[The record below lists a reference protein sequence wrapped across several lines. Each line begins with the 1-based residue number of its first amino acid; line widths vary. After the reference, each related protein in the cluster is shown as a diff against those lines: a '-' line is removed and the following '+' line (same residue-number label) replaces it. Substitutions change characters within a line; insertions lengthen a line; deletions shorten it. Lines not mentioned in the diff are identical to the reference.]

1 MLNESKTHGPLYGR
15 RIALPE
21 TREAAR
27 LALMFRQQGAET
39 VSCPL
44 VSIVDA
50 ADPTPLQAWL
60 RRFVDTPFD
69 DLILLTGEGLRR
81 LCAVAAR
88 SGLEQAFV
96 GALAKPRK
104 ITRGPKPARALRE
117 LGLTP
122 DLPAEEPTTEGIIK
136 LLEQNDLHDRRV
148 GIQLYP
154 GASNRLVDF
163 LASAGATPDPVVP
176 YAYASQAEDERV
188 AALIDEMA
196 SERIDVIAFYQRS
209 ADQAAI
215 RRRPRFGAGR
225 QIARRS
231 AKDDRRRDRP
241 GRVGGARTA
250 WCHGNGHAKRHIL
263 YEANG
268 VRDHRGHI
276 ALTEAVASTR
286 QSVHRGGS
294 GWFKRRAV
302 CAEHNGPDIFVDR
315 GCQRCVD
322 RAGCGYATAISTRS
336 GRQKDNRFFFGDGL
350 PTPRQ
355 VLQMRSPQ
363 VGRCLAIDQPYHT
376 PTVSRETNAALRGLS
391 R

>member
-1 MLNESKTHGPLYGR
+1 MSREATAAMMNESKTHGPLYGL

-27 LALMFRQQGAET
+27 LALMFQEQGAET

-60 RRFVDTPFD
+60 RGFVDTPFD

-122 DLPAEEPTTEGIIK
+122 DLRAEEPTTEGIIK

-196 SERIDVIAFYQRS
+196 SERIDVIAFTS
-209 ADQAAI
+209 APQIKRLFDVARVSGRVDKLRAALQKTIVAAI
-215 RRRPRFGAGR
+215 GPVVSAELERHGVTATVMPSGGTYFVKPMVSAI
-225 QIARRS
+225 IA
-231 AKDDRRRDRP
+231 
-241 GRVGGARTA
+241 
-250 WCHGNGHAKRHIL
+250 
-263 YEANG
+263 
-268 VRDHRGHI
+268 
-276 ALTEAVASTR
+276 
-286 QSVHRGGS
+286 
-294 GWFKRRAV
+294 
-302 CAEHNGPDIFVDR
+302 
-315 GCQRCVD
+315 
-322 RAGCGYATAISTRS
+322 AT
-336 GRQKDNRFFFGDGL
+336 
-350 PTPRQ
+350 
-355 VLQMRSPQ
+355 
-363 VGRCLAIDQPYHT
+363 
-376 PTVSRETNAALRGLS
+376 SR
-391 R
+391 

>member
-122 DLPAEEPTTEGIIK
+122 DLRAEEPTTEGIIK

-196 SERIDVIAFYQRS
+196 SERIDVIAFTS
-209 ADQAAI
+209 APQIKRLFDVARVSGRVDKLRAALQKTIVAAI
-215 RRRPRFGAGR
+215 GPVVSAELERHGVTATVMPSGTYFMKPMVSAI
-225 QIARRS
+225 IA
-231 AKDDRRRDRP
+231 
-241 GRVGGARTA
+241 
-250 WCHGNGHAKRHIL
+250 
-263 YEANG
+263 
-268 VRDHRGHI
+268 
-276 ALTEAVASTR
+276 
-286 QSVHRGGS
+286 
-294 GWFKRRAV
+294 
-302 CAEHNGPDIFVDR
+302 
-315 GCQRCVD
+315 
-322 RAGCGYATAISTRS
+322 AT
-336 GRQKDNRFFFGDGL
+336 
-350 PTPRQ
+350 
-355 VLQMRSPQ
+355 
-363 VGRCLAIDQPYHT
+363 
-376 PTVSRETNAALRGLS
+376 SR
-391 R
+391 